1 MKTKTSLAF
10 IFLVVYGPVSLPTAL
25 LSEEKPLVSPE
36 ALNAVAAP
44 STSQVGAGVPSSNSA
59 PGGNPEDFSGKTVLD
74 APGANDPRLMV
85 PVDEEGKV
93 SVLSLSKID
102 LDADLDYDGTFNNE
116 APAVQGIH
124 EFVPPGLVV
133 GVGEVTR
140 LLIRFKT
147 YEENFPGDLVVSLEV
162 IGVNRDS
169 PSGDFVNAGQES
181 VGRIRVWRDQAR
193 KELLLDS
200 GDASKNRFE
209 WRYDKEKLSGGIPR
223 TVYLEGVDVS
233 PEFDGDLRLMVVS
246 NHVAEGTDPA
256 TPSSLY
262 RSAFDHLLVTV
273 RKEPVEK
280 EFINNNVEGV
290 WSNVGQTPV
299 KGAAATDGPASG
311 VVPSAQ

>member
-1 MKTKTSLAF
+1 MKTRTSLAF
-10 IFLVVYGPVSLPTAL
+10 IILVVFGTLALPTGL
-25 LSEEKPLVSPE
+25 LAEEKPLVSPE
-36 ALNAVAAP
+36 ALTAVAAP
-44 STSQVGAGVPSSNSA
+44 TASQVGAGEASSKLT

-74 APGANDPRLMV
+74 DPGVNDPRLVV

-102 LDADLDYDGTFNNE
+102 LDADLDYDGSFSNE
-116 APAVQGIH
+116 SPAGQGKA
-124 EFVPPGLVV
+124 EFVPPGLEV

-147 YEENFPGDLVVSLEV
+147 YEEVFTGTLVVSLEV
-162 IGVNRDS
+162 DGIDRS
-169 PSGDFVNAGQES
+169 SLAGAGGGKL
-181 VGRIRVWRDQAR
+181 GRIRVWRDQAR

-200 GDASKNRFE
+200 GDSSKSRFE
-209 WRYDKEKLSGGIPR
+209 WRFDHEKLAGGIPR
-223 TVYLEGVDVS
+223 TVYLEGVEAS

-246 NHVAEGTDPA
+246 NHVAEGSDPA

-290 WSNVGQTPV
+290 WSTVGE
-299 KGAAATDGPASG
+299 AAAKESASTG
-311 VVPSAQ
+311 DNASDSAPLAQ